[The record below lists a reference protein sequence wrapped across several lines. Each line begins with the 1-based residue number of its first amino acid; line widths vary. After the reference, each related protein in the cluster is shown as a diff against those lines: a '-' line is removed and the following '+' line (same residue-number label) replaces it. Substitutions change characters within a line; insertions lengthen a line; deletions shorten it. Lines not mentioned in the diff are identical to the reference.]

1 MPVGPSHSGRSRSSG
16 GSRSFSGNSSRSSGF
31 RSSGSS
37 NQSHN
42 SSGNFHGFPFFR
54 PRHYHIFGR
63 PVFIS
68 SGIQTLISSLLFF
81 ALITLFLAFSYGSA
95 ITRAKNDIIDCKKY
109 IQIIESDAEYYDN
122 LIKTAKTNN
131 TTDDYYIAQAYFGNT
146 VYEYYSANPKNIGV
160 YEAFTD
166 DGIIWYFIVYEY
178 TNEVTKTKQIG
189 TTYTQYSSSQH
200 TGFNGII
207 EVAYTKTGSTW
218 FSINTDYTLSENR
231 DYILAKEDLTE
242 LESWRKNCIQNTITT
257 SLIFAIFVAII
268 VLIFVY
274 KYKKS
279 KTENELNQQKAKAEI
294 AEAQAKAEQEQRKA
308 AQINRTCEYCG
319 SQVPDDATKCPACG
333 SSSFN

>member
-1 MPVGPSHSGRSRSSG
+1 MPVGPSHSGRSRSPSGRSSFGG
-16 GSRSFSGNSSRSSGF
+16 GSSRRSGF
-31 RSSGSS
+31 SSSSSS
-37 NQSHN
+37 NQSN
-42 SSGNFHGFPFFR
+42 PNGNFHGFAFFR

-81 ALITLFLAFSYGSA
+81 ALITLFFAFSYGSSVTKA
-95 ITRAKNDIIDCKKY
+95 KEDITDCKEY
-109 IQIIESDAEYYDN
+109 ISVIESDAEYYNN
-122 LIKTAKTNN
+122 LIQTAKTNN
-131 TTDDYYIAQAYFGNT
+131 TTDNYYIAQAYFGNT
-146 VYEYYSANPKNIGV
+146 VYEYYSANPKNIGA

-178 TNEVTKTKQIG
+178 TNEVIKAKQIG

-200 TGFNGII
+200 SGLDGVI
-207 EVAYTKTGSTW
+207 EVAYTKTGSQW

-231 DYILAKEDLTE
+231 DYILAKEELSE
-242 LESWRKNCIQNTITT
+242 LESWRKNCIKNTITT

-274 KYKKS
+274 KYKKA
-279 KTENELNQQKAKAEI
+279 KTENELNQQKTKAEI
-294 AEAQAKAEQEQRKA
+294 AEAQAKAQQEQRKA

-319 SQVPDDATKCPACG
+319 STVPDNAKKCPACG
-333 SSSFN
+333 SSNFN